1 MNCTYLIQKTTVS
14 PTYCIY
20 VPVIPVDLD
29 IEGTLLSI
37 NVDKLSQ
44 NSNSCTVS
52 ISINEDFQNMLRDL
66 YASFLIA
73 DSSISFTDT
82 IVSPYIQGSFFIDK
96 LICPNG
102 NNLNPSTFA
111 NVLNNTIQ
119 AQARINLMSI
129 HCVENLGITKKFPI
143 FVISTLNLV

>member
-14 PTYCIY
+14 PTYCNY

-82 IVSPYIQGSFFIDK
+82 IVSPYIQGSFLIDK

-102 NNLNPSTFA
+102 N
-111 NVLNNTIQ
+111 TIE
-119 AQARINLMSI
+119 SI
-129 HCVENLGITKKFPI
+129 DFCKRVK
-143 FVISTLNLV
+143 